1 MGVRDLTSSE
11 RVNGPL
17 LQLPGLGLK
26 LVLVAG
32 GMEDTD
38 STTPSRPRPLP
49 PAAPEIWEAMES
61 KKAQF
66 HLQKHQRKGPGLR
79 GRPLINHLGKLL
91 DSGGLSFPAVSQGL

>member
-1 MGVRDLTSSE
+1 MYVLGGEDKGGVRDMTSNE
-11 RVNGPL
+11 RVHGPL

-38 STTPSRPRPLP
+38 ATTPSRPCPLA
-49 PAAPEIWEAMES
+49 PAAPEIWKAMES

-66 HLQKHQRKGPGLR
+66 PLQKHYRRAAAYGAGP
-79 GRPLINHLGKLL
+79 
-91 DSGGLSFPAVSQGL
+91 